1 MSTQEEVETNRSG
14 ATDVLD
20 LIIVGAGFGGLYGI
34 HRAQQLGL
42 SVRAFEGGD
51 DVGGTWYWNRYPGA
65 RCDVESVEYSYGFSE
80 DLQQEWVWSE
90 RYAGQPELQRYA
102 RHVAER
108 FNLRHAITFGTRV
121 LSATYDDAAMDWKI
135 STSNGEQ
142 VAARFLV
149 LATGCLSA
157 ANVPDIPGLGTFSG
171 RVLHTGRWPREPVD
185 FSGQRVAVVGT
196 GSSAIQ
202 AIPIIARDAAQLIV
216 FQRTASYSV
225 PARNAPLSTEEL
237 ARIKADYAGF
247 RARNRAM
254 PGGFGA
260 DLGWNT
266 ASALDYNNEDRDAQ
280 YEERWQR
287 GGFAF
292 IGSFGD
298 TSVSKAANDL
308 AADFIRRKIK
318 GIVRDPAVAEAL
330 CPAQPVG
337 CKRMALDTGYFET
350 FNRENVTLVDIS
362 QHPIEHVDSTGLS
375 VDGEHYEVDMLVL
388 ATGYDAM
395 TGSYTGIDIRGR
407 GGRALKEAW
416 AGGPITYLGLGV
428 PEFPNLF
435 IVAGPGSPSVL
446 TNMVLAAEQHV
457 DWIIDCI
464 EFMRTHDLATI
475 EAKDEAA
482 EQWVEH
488 VNGIAA
494 QTLYPTCNSWYL
506 GANIPGKARVFM
518 PLLGFPD
525 YEVRCNEVAAAGYAG
540 FEVR

>member
-1 MSTQEEVETNRSG
+1 MTQEQPVESSHPTTEP
-14 ATDVLD
+14 ALD
-20 LIIVGAGFGGLYGI
+20 LVIVGAGFGGLYAL
-34 HRAQQLGL
+34 HRAQQGGL
-42 SVRAFEGGD
+42 SARVFEAGD

-80 DLQQEWVWSE
+80 ELQQEWVWSE
-90 RYAGQPELQRYA
+90 RYAGQPELLRYA
-102 RHVAER
+102 QHVAER

-121 LSATYDDAAMDWKI
+121 VSAIYDDGAKWWRVSA
-135 STSNGEQ
+135 SNGEELT
-142 VAARFLV
+142 ARFFV

-157 ANVPDIPGLGTFSG
+157 ANVPDIPGIDTFAG
-171 RVLHTGRWPREPVD
+171 RVLHTGRWPQEAVD
-185 FSGQRVAVVGT
+185 FTGQRVGVVGT
-196 GSSAIQ
+196 GSSGIQ
-202 AIPIIARDAAQLIV
+202 AIPIIARSAAELVV
-216 FQRTASYSV
+216 FQRTANYSV
-225 PARNAPLSTEEL
+225 PARNRPLSEEEL
-237 ARIKADYAGF
+237 AKIKAEYADF

-266 ASALDYNNEDRDAQ
+266 ASALDYTDEARDAQ

-298 TSVSKAANDL
+298 TSFNLAANDM

-318 GIVRDPAVAEAL
+318 GIVTDPEVAETL
-330 CPAQPVG
+330 CPSQAVG

-350 FNRENVTLVDIS
+350 FNRDNVRLIDVARR
-362 QHPIEHVDSTGLS
+362 PIERVDPSGVV
-375 VDGEHYEVDMLVL
+375 VDGEHIDLDMLIL

-395 TGSYTGIDIRGR
+395 TGSYTGINIEGR
-407 GGRALKEAW
+407 GGQTLKEAW

-457 DWIIDCI
+457 DWIIECI
-464 EFMRTHDLATI
+464 DYMRAHRLDTI
-475 EAKDEAA
+475 EAREDAA
-482 EQWVEH
+482 HQWVEH
-488 VNGIAA
+488 VNAIAA

-525 YEVRCNEVAAAGYAG
+525 YEIRCNEVAATGYAG
-540 FEVR
+540 FQLA

>member
-1 MSTQEEVETNRSG
+1 MTEREKLAGDPSSTD
-14 ATDVLD
+14 DVFD
-20 LIIVGAGFGGLYGI
+20 LVIVGAGFGGLYAL
-34 HRAQQLGL
+34 HRAQQHGMAAR
-42 SVRAFEGGD
+42 VFETGD

-80 DLQQEWVWSE
+80 ELQQEWVWSE
-90 RYAGQPELQRYA
+90 RYAGQAELQRYA
-102 RHVAER
+102 QHVAER
-108 FNLRHAITFGTRV
+108 FNLRPAITFGTRV
-121 LSATYDDAAMDWKI
+121 VAATYDAGAECWRI
-135 STSNGEQ
+135 SSSGGEE
-142 VAARFLV
+142 VAARFFV

-157 ANVPDIPGLGTFSG
+157 ANVPAIAGLDTFGG
-171 RVLHTGRWPREPVD
+171 RLLHTGRWPAEEVD
-185 FSGQRVAVVGT
+185 FSGQRVGVIGT

-202 AIPIIARDAAQLIV
+202 AIPIIARAAAELVV

-225 PARNAPLSTEEL
+225 PARNRPLTAEEL
-237 ARIKADYAGF
+237 AAVKSDYAGF
-247 RARNRAM
+247 RVRNRAM

-266 ASALDYNNEDRDAQ
+266 ASALDYTAEERDAQ

-298 TSVSKAANDL
+298 TSFNKEANDL

-318 GIVRDPAVAEAL
+318 AIVTDPAVAETL

-350 FNRENVTLVDIS
+350 FNRENVRLVDVS
-362 QHPIEHVDSTGLS
+362 RHPIDHVDPNGVS
-375 VDGEHYEVDMLVL
+375 VDGEHIDLDMLVL

-395 TGSYTGIDIRGR
+395 TGSYTGIRIEGTDGHT
-407 GGRALKEAW
+407 LKEAW
-416 AGGPITYLGLGV
+416 AAGPLTYLGLGV
-428 PEFPNLF
+428 PQFPNLF

-464 EFMRTHDLATI
+464 EYMRSHDLQTI
-475 EAKDEAA
+475 EATDEAA
-482 EQWVEH
+482 HTWVDH
-488 VNGIAA
+488 VNGVAA

-525 YEVRCNEVAAAGYAG
+525 YEVRCNEVASTGYPG
-540 FEVR
+540 FQLA

>member
-1 MSTQEEVETNRSG
+1 MCPTSPDSTPSR
-14 ATDVLD
+14 D
-20 LIIVGAGFGGLYGI
+20 
-34 HRAQQLGL
+34 
-42 SVRAFEGGD
+42 
-51 DVGGTWYWNRYPGA
+51 
-65 RCDVESVEYSYGFSE
+65 
-80 DLQQEWVWSE
+80 
-90 RYAGQPELQRYA
+90 
-102 RHVAER
+102 
-108 FNLRHAITFGTRV
+108 
-121 LSATYDDAAMDWKI
+121 
-135 STSNGEQ
+135 
-142 VAARFLV
+142 
-149 LATGCLSA
+149 
-157 ANVPDIPGLGTFSG
+157 
-171 RVLHTGRWPREPVD
+171 RVLHTGRWPREEVD
-185 FSGQRVAVVGT
+185 FSGQRVGVVGT

-202 AIPIIARDAAQLIV
+202 AIPIIARDAAELVV

-225 PARNAPLSTEEL
+225 PARNGPLSAQEL
-237 ARIKADYAGF
+237 DRIKADYAGF

-266 ASALDYNNEDRDAQ
+266 ASALDYTPEERDAQ

-298 TSVSKAANDL
+298 TSFNKAANDL

-318 GIVRDPAVAEAL
+318 GIVHDPAVAEVL
-330 CPAQPVG
+330 CPEQPVG

-350 FNRENVTLVDIS
+350 FNRDNVRLVDIS

-375 VDGEHYEVDMLVL
+375 VDGAHYEVDMLVL

-395 TGSYTGIDIRGR
+395 TGSYTGIDIKGKDGR
-407 GGRALKEAW
+407 SLKEAW

-428 PEFPNLF
+428 PDFPNLF

-464 EFMRTHDLATI
+464 DFMNTNDLATI
-475 EAKDEAA
+475 EATDEAA
-482 EQWVEH
+482 HAWVDH

>member
-1 MSTQEEVETNRSG
+1 MTTREEAATSRAG
-14 ATDVLD
+14 APDVVD
-20 LIIVGAGFGGLYGI
+20 LVIVGAGFGGLYGI

-80 DLQQEWVWSE
+80 ELQQEWVWSE
-90 RYAGQPELQRYA
+90 RYAGQPELLRYA
-102 RHVAER
+102 QHVAER

-121 LSATYDDAAMDWKI
+121 LSATYDDVAKLWGI

-142 VAARFLV
+142 VPARFLV

-157 ANVPDIPGLGTFSG
+157 ANVPDIPGLDTFSG
-171 RVLHTGRWPREPVD
+171 TVLHTGRWPREEVD
-185 FSGQRVAVVGT
+185 FSGLRVGVVGT

-202 AIPIIARDAAQLIV
+202 AIPIIARDAAQLFV

-225 PARNAPLSTEEL
+225 PARNGPLSTEEL

-266 ASALDYNNEDRDAQ
+266 ASALDATAEQRDAQ
-280 YEERWQR
+280 YEARWQR

-292 IGSFGD
+292 LGSFGD
-298 TSVSKAANDL
+298 TSVNKAANDL

-318 GIVRDPAVAEAL
+318 SIVNDPVVAEVL
-330 CPAQPVG
+330 CPEQPVG

-362 QHPIEHVDSTGLS
+362 QHPIAQVDSTGLS
-375 VDGEHYEVDMLVL
+375 VNGEHFELDMLVL
-388 ATGYDAM
+388 ATGFDAM
-395 TGSYTGIDIRGR
+395 TGSYTGIDIKGR
-407 GGRALKEAW
+407 DGRQLKEAW
-416 AGGPITYLGLGV
+416 AAGPITYLGLGV
-428 PEFPNLF
+428 PNFPNLF

-446 TNMVLAAEQHV
+446 TNMVLAAEQHI

-464 EFMRTHDLATI
+464 HFMHTHDLATI
-475 EAKDEAA
+475 EAGDEAA
-482 EQWVEH
+482 NQWVEH

>member
-1 MSTQEEVETNRSG
+1 MTKEVPVDNRNG
-14 ATDVLD
+14 AANNALD
-20 LIIVGAGFGGLYGI
+20 LVIVGAGFGGLYAL
-34 HRAQQLGL
+34 HRARQHGL
-42 SVRAFEGGD
+42 AARVFEAGD

-80 DLQQEWVWSE
+80 ELQQEWVWSE
-90 RYAGQPELQRYA
+90 RYAGQPELLRYA
-102 RHVAER
+102 QHVAER
-108 FNLRHAITFGTRV
+108 FNLRDAITFGTRV
-121 LSATYDDAAMDWKI
+121 RSAIYDDEAKWWRI
-135 STSNGEQ
+135 SASNGEE
-142 VAARFLV
+142 VSARFVV

-157 ANVPDIPGLGTFSG
+157 ANVPDIAGLDTFAG
-171 RVLHTGRWPREPVD
+171 RVLHTGRWPQGEVD
-185 FSGQRVAVVGT
+185 FTGQRVGVVGT
-196 GSSAIQ
+196 GSSGIQ
-202 AIPIIARDAAQLIV
+202 AIPIIARSASELVV
-216 FQRTASYSV
+216 FQRTPNYSV
-225 PARNAPLSTEEL
+225 PARNRPLSPDEL
-237 ARIKADYAGF
+237 AKVKADYAGF
-247 RARNRAM
+247 RSRNRAM

-266 ASALDYNNEDRDAQ
+266 ASALDFTDEARDAQ

-298 TSVSKAANDL
+298 TSFNKAANDL
-308 AADFIRRKIK
+308 AADFLRRKIRAT
-318 GIVRDPAVAEAL
+318 VVDPEVAEML
-330 CPAQPVG
+330 CPTQAVG

-350 FNRENVTLVDIS
+350 FNRDNVRLIDVAR
-362 QHPIEHVDSTGLS
+362 HPIEYVDRSGLF
-375 VDGEHYEVDMLVL
+375 VNGEHIDLDMLVL

-395 TGSYTGIDIRGR
+395 TGSYTGIDIQGR
-407 GGRALKEAW
+407 GGQTLKRAW
-416 AGGPITYLGLGV
+416 AGGPITYLGLGI

-457 DWIIDCI
+457 DWIIECVDY
-464 EFMRTHDLATI
+464 MRTHQLETI
-475 EAKDEAA
+475 EATEDSAH
-482 EQWVEH
+482 QWVDH

-525 YEVRCNEVAAAGYAG
+525 YEVRCNEVAAAGYTG
-540 FEVR
+540 FQLA

>member
-1 MSTQEEVETNRSG
+1 MTQGERVNG
-14 ATDVLD
+14 NDPDPNPVLD
-20 LIIVGAGFGGLYGI
+20 LLIVGAGFGGLYAL
-34 HRAQQLGL
+34 HRAQQGGL
-42 SVRAFEGGD
+42 AARVFEAGD

-80 DLQQEWVWSE
+80 ELQQEWVWSE
-90 RYAGQPELQRYA
+90 RYAGQPELLRYA
-102 RHVAER
+102 QHVAER
-108 FNLRHAITFGTRV
+108 FNLRDAITFGTRV
-121 LSATYDDAAMDWKI
+121 VSATYDDESKRWRVSA
-135 STSNGEQ
+135 SNGEELS
-142 VAARFLV
+142 ARFVV

-157 ANVPDIPGLGTFSG
+157 TNVPAIAGIDTFAG
-171 RVLHTGRWPREPVD
+171 RVLHTGRWPREEVD
-185 FSGQRVAVVGT
+185 FAGQRVGVVGT
-196 GSSAIQ
+196 GSSGIQ
-202 AIPIIARDAAQLIV
+202 AIPIIARSASQLVV

-225 PARNAPLSTEEL
+225 PARNRPLDEPEL
-237 ARIKADYAGF
+237 AAIKADYAGF
-247 RARNRAM
+247 RSRNRAM

-266 ASALDYNNEDRDAQ
+266 ASALDYTDEARDAQ
-280 YEERWQR
+280 FEERWQR

-298 TSVSKAANDL
+298 TSFNKAANDL

-318 GIVRDPAVAEAL
+318 SIVTDPEVAETL

-350 FNRENVTLVDIS
+350 FNRDNVRLIDVAR
-362 QHPIEHVDSTGLS
+362 HPIEYVDPSGLV
-375 VDGEHYEVDMLVL
+375 VDGEHIDVDMLVL

-395 TGSYTGIDIRGR
+395 TGSYTGIRIEGR
-407 GGRALKEAW
+407 GGRTLKEAW

-457 DWIIDCI
+457 DWIIECI
-464 EFMRTHDLATI
+464 DYMRTHQLETI
-475 EAKDEAA
+475 EASEDAA
-482 EQWVEH
+482 HQWVDH

-525 YEVRCNEVAAAGYAG
+525 YEVRCNEVAATGYSG
-540 FEVR
+540 FQLA

>member
-1 MSTQEEVETNRSG
+1 MSKQEDMNPGGLG
-14 ATDVLD
+14 ATDALD
-20 LIIVGAGFGGLYGI
+20 LVIVGAGFGGLYGI
-34 HRAQQLGL
+34 HRAQQLGM
-42 SVRAFEGGD
+42 SVRAFEAGD

-80 DLQQEWVWSE
+80 ELQQDWVWSE
-90 RYAGQPELQRYA
+90 RYAGQPELLRYA
-102 RHVAER
+102 QHVAER

-121 LSATYDDAAMDWKI
+121 RSAVYDEVADQWRV
-135 STSNGEQ
+135 STSQGEE
-142 VAARFLV
+142 VSARFLV

-157 ANVPDIPGLGTFSG
+157 TNVPDIPGLDTFTG
-171 RVLHTGRWPREPVD
+171 RVLHTGRWPREEPD
-185 FSGQRVAVVGT
+185 FTGQRVGVVGT

-202 AIPIIARDAAQLIV
+202 AIPIIAAAASELVV

-225 PARNAPLSTEEL
+225 PARNRALTAPEL
-237 ARIKADYAGF
+237 DRIKADYAGF

-266 ASALDYNNEDRDAQ
+266 ASALDYTDEQRDAQ

-292 IGSFGD
+292 LGSFGD
-298 TSVSKAANDL
+298 TSVNRAANDL

-318 GIVRDPAVAEAL
+318 AIVKDPAVAEAL
-330 CPAQPVG
+330 CPEQPVG
-337 CKRMALDTGYFET
+337 CKRMALDSGYFET
-350 FNRENVTLVDIS
+350 FNRENVRLVDIS
-362 QHPIEHVDSTGLS
+362 KYPIDHVDSTGLS
-375 VDGEHYEVDMLVL
+375 VNGQHFELDMLIL

-407 GGRALKEAW
+407 DGRKLKEVW
-416 AGGPITYLGLGV
+416 ADGPLTYLGLGV
-428 PEFPNLF
+428 PDFPNLF

-457 DWIIDCI
+457 DWIVDCI
-464 EFMRTHDLATI
+464 DYMKARGLATI
-475 EAKDEAA
+475 EATDEAA
-482 EQWVEH
+482 RQWVEH

-494 QTLYPTCNSWYL
+494 MTLYPTCNSWYL

-525 YEVRCNEVAAAGYAG
+525 YEVRCNEVAATGYTG

>member
-1 MSTQEEVETNRSG
+1 MSTQEEPDAGVTE
-14 ATDVLD
+14 VLD
-20 LIIVGAGFGGLYGI
+20 LVIVGAGFGGLYGI

-80 DLQQEWVWSE
+80 ELQQEWEWSE
-90 RYAGQPELQRYA
+90 RYAGQPELLRYA
-102 RHVAER
+102 QHVAER

-121 LSATYDDAAMDWKI
+121 LSATYDEGPKLWNVAV
-135 STSNGEQ
+135 SNGEQ
-142 VAARFLV
+142 VSARFLV

-157 ANVPDIPGLGTFSG
+157 ANVPDIAGLDTFSG
-171 RVLHTGRWPREPVD
+171 RVLHTGRWPHEEVD
-185 FSGQRVAVVGT
+185 FSGQRVGVVGT

-202 AIPIIARDAAQLIV
+202 AIPIIARDAAQLFV

-225 PARNAPLSTEEL
+225 PARNGPLATEEL

-266 ASALDYNNEDRDAQ
+266 ASALDYDDEQRDAQ

-298 TSVSKAANDL
+298 TSFNKAANDL

-318 GIVRDPAVAEAL
+318 GIVHDPAVAEVL
-330 CPAQPVG
+330 CPEQPVG

-362 QHPIEHVDSTGLS
+362 QHAIEYVDSTGLS
-375 VDGEHYEVDMLVL
+375 VSGEHYELDMLVL

-395 TGSYTGIDIRGR
+395 TGSYTGIDIKGKD
-407 GGRALKEAW
+407 GQPLKEAW
-416 AGGPITYLGLGV
+416 AGGPITYLGLGI
-428 PEFPNLF
+428 PNFPNLF

-464 EFMRTHDLATI
+464 DFMQTHHLTTI
-475 EAKDEAA
+475 EATDEAA
-482 EQWVEH
+482 HQWVEH

-540 FEVR
+540 FEVA

>member
-1 MSTQEEVETNRSG
+1 MSTQEKVETSRSG
-14 ATDVLD
+14 TTDVLD
-20 LIIVGAGFGGLYGI
+20 LVIVGAGFGGLYGI

-80 DLQQEWVWSE
+80 ELQQEWVWSE

-121 LSATYDDAAMDWKI
+121 LSATYDDVARHWKI
-135 STSNGEQ
+135 SASNGEQ
-142 VAARFLV
+142 VSARFLV

-157 ANVPDIPGLGTFSG
+157 ANVPDIPGLDTFSG
-171 RVLHTGRWPREPVD
+171 RVLHTGRWPAEAVD

-202 AIPIIARDAAQLIV
+202 AIPIIAGDAAQLIV

-225 PARNAPLSTEEL
+225 PARNAPLSPGEL

-266 ASALDYNNEDRDAQ
+266 ASALDYTDEERDAQ

-298 TSVSKAANDL
+298 TSVNKAANDL

-318 GIVRDPAVAEAL
+318 GIVHDPAVAEAL

-362 QHPIEHVDSTGLS
+362 QHPIDHVDSTGLS
-375 VDGEHYEVDMLVL
+375 VNGEHYEVDMLVL

-395 TGSYTGIDIRGR
+395 TGSYTGIDIKGRDGRQPEGGVGRRAHHVSRTRGPR
-407 GGRALKEAW
+407 FPQPLHCGRAREPVGADQH
-416 AGGPITYLGLGV
+416 GLGRRAARGLDHRLHRLH
-428 PEFPNLF
+428 E
-435 IVAGPGSPSVL
+435 GPTTWPPSKQRMRRHSNGSS
-446 TNMVLAAEQHV
+446 T
-457 DWIIDCI
+457 
-464 EFMRTHDLATI
+464 
-475 EAKDEAA
+475 
-482 EQWVEH
+482 
-488 VNGIAA
+488 
-494 QTLYPTCNSWYL
+494 
-506 GANIPGKARVFM
+506 
-518 PLLGFPD
+518 
-525 YEVRCNEVAAAGYAG
+525 
-540 FEVR
+540 

>member
-1 MSTQEEVETNRSG
+1 MSTQEEPDAGVTE
-14 ATDVLD
+14 VLD
-20 LIIVGAGFGGLYGI
+20 LVIVGAGFGGLYGI

-80 DLQQEWVWSE
+80 ELQQEWEWSE
-90 RYAGQPELQRYA
+90 RYAGQPELLRYA
-102 RHVAER
+102 QHVAER

-121 LSATYDDAAMDWKI
+121 LSATYDEGPKLWNVAV
-135 STSNGEQ
+135 SNGEQ
-142 VAARFLV
+142 VSARFLV

-157 ANVPDIPGLGTFSG
+157 ANVPDIAGLDTFSG
-171 RVLHTGRWPREPVD
+171 RVLHTGRWPREVVD
-185 FSGQRVAVVGT
+185 FSGQRVGVVGT

-202 AIPIIARDAAQLIV
+202 AIPIIARDAAQLFV

-225 PARNAPLSTEEL
+225 PARNGPLATEEL

-266 ASALDYNNEDRDAQ
+266 ASALDYDDDQRDAQ

-298 TSVSKAANDL
+298 TFNKAANDL

-318 GIVRDPAVAEAL
+318 GIVHDPTVAEVL
-330 CPAQPVG
+330 CPEQPVG

-362 QHPIEHVDSTGLS
+362 QHAIEHVDRTGLS
-375 VDGEHYEVDMLVL
+375 VKGKHFDLDMLVL

-395 TGSYTGIDIRGR
+395 TGSYTGIDIKGKDGR
-407 GGRALKEAW
+407 PLKEAW
-416 AGGPITYLGLGV
+416 AAGPITYLGLGI
-428 PEFPNLF
+428 PNFPNLF

-464 EFMRTHDLATI
+464 DFMQTHDLSTI
-475 EAKDEAA
+475 EATDEAA
-482 EQWVEH
+482 HQWVEH

-525 YEVRCNEVAAAGYAG
+525 YETRCNEVAAAGYAG
-540 FEVR
+540 FEVV

>member
-1 MSTQEEVETNRSG
+1 MSTQEEVDAGG
-14 ATDVLD
+14 AGADVLD
-20 LIIVGAGFGGLYGI
+20 LVIVGAGFGGLYGI

-80 DLQQEWVWSE
+80 ELQQEWVWSE

-102 RHVAER
+102 CHVADR
-108 FNLRHAITFGTRV
+108 FNLRPAITFSTRV
-121 LSATYDDAAMDWKI
+121 LSATYDDAAKEWEV

-142 VAARFLV
+142 VSARFLV

-157 ANVPDIPGLGTFSG
+157 ANVPDIPGLATFSG
-171 RVLHTGRWPREPVD
+171 RVLHTGRWPREEVD
-185 FSGQRVAVVGT
+185 FSGHRVAVVGT

-202 AIPIIARDAAQLIV
+202 AIPVIAREAVELVV

-225 PARNAPLSTEEL
+225 PARNGPLPPEEL

-260 DLGWNT
+260 ELGWNT
-266 ASALDYNNEDRDAQ
+266 ASALDYTPEDRDAR

-298 TSVSKAANDL
+298 TSFNKPANDL

-318 GIVRDPAVAEAL
+318 GIVHDPAVAEVL
-330 CPAQPVG
+330 CPEQPVG
-337 CKRMALDTGYFET
+337 CKRLALDTGYFET

-362 QHPIEHVDSTGLS
+362 QHPIEYVDGTGLS
-375 VDGEHYEVDMLVL
+375 VNGEHYEVDMLVL

-395 TGSYTGIDIRGR
+395 TGSYTGIDIKGR
-407 GGRALKEAW
+407 DGRRLKEAW
-416 AGGPITYLGLGV
+416 AAGPITYLGLGI
-428 PEFPNLF
+428 PDFPNLF
-435 IVAGPGSPSVL
+435 VVAGPGSPSVL

-464 EFMRTHDLATI
+464 DFMHTHGLATI

-482 EQWVEH
+482 HEWVAH

>member
-1 MSTQEEVETNRSG
+1 MSTQDEVETTGSDG
-14 ATDVLD
+14 EVLD
-20 LIIVGAGFGGLYGI
+20 LVIVGAGFGGLYAI
-34 HRAQQLGL
+34 YRAQQLGL
-42 SVRAFEGGD
+42 SVRALEGGD

-80 DLQQEWVWSE
+80 ELQQEWVWSE
-90 RYAGQPELQRYA
+90 RYAGQPELLRYA
-102 RHVAER
+102 QHVAER

-121 LSATYDDAAMDWKI
+121 LAATYDDVAGHWEVT
-135 STSNGEQ
+135 TSNGEHISG
-142 VAARFLV
+142 RFLV

-157 ANVPDIPGLGTFSG
+157 ANVPDIPGLDTFSG
-171 RVLHTGRWPREPVD
+171 RVLHTGRWPREEVD
-185 FSGQRVAVVGT
+185 FSGQRVGVVGT

-202 AIPIIARDAAQLIV
+202 AIPIIARDATELIV

-225 PARNAPLSTEEL
+225 PARNGPLSSQEL
-237 ARIKADYAGF
+237 DRIKADYSGF

-260 DLGWNT
+260 DLEWNA
-266 ASALDYNNEDRDAQ
+266 ASALDYTPEGRDAQ
-280 YEERWQR
+280 YEQRWQR

-298 TSVSKAANDL
+298 TSFNKAANDL

-318 GIVRDPAVAEAL
+318 GIVHDPAVAEVL
-330 CPAQPVG
+330 CPEQPVG
-337 CKRMALDTGYFET
+337 CKRLALDTGYFET
-350 FNRENVTLVDIS
+350 FNRDNVRLVDIS

-375 VDGEHYEVDMLVL
+375 VDGAHYEVDMLVL

-395 TGSYTGIDIRGR
+395 TGSYTGIDIKGKDGR
-407 GGRALKEAW
+407 SLKEAW

-428 PEFPNLF
+428 PDFPNLF

-464 EFMRTHDLATI
+464 AFMNTNDLATI
-475 EAKDEAA
+475 EATDEAA
-482 EQWVEH
+482 QAWVDH

>member
-1 MSTQEEVETNRSG
+1 MTQGERVDDNNPTGDN
-14 ATDVLD
+14 ALD
-20 LIIVGAGFGGLYGI
+20 LVIVGAGFGGLYAL
-34 HRAQQLGL
+34 HRAQQEGL
-42 SVRAFEGGD
+42 VARVFEAGD

-80 DLQQEWVWSE
+80 ELQQEWVWTE
-90 RYAGQPELQRYA
+90 RYAGQPELLRYA
-102 RHVAER
+102 QHVAER

-121 LSATYDDAAMDWKI
+121 VSAIYDDEAKWWRVSA
-135 STSNGEQ
+135 SNGEELTTRF
-142 VAARFLV
+142 VA

-157 ANVPDIPGLGTFSG
+157 ANVPDIPGIDTFAG
-171 RVLHTGRWPREPVD
+171 RVLHTGRWPQEEVD
-185 FSGQRVAVVGT
+185 FTGQRVGVVGT
-196 GSSAIQ
+196 GSSGIQ
-202 AIPIIARDAAQLIV
+202 AIPIIARSASQLVV
-216 FQRTASYSV
+216 FQRTPNYSV
-225 PARNAPLSTEEL
+225 PARNRPLSAAEL
-237 ARIKADYAGF
+237 AKVKADYAGF
-247 RARNRAM
+247 RSRNRAM

-266 ASALDYNNEDRDAQ
+266 ASALDYTDEARDAQ

-292 IGSFGD
+292 TGSFGD
-298 TSVSKAANDL
+298 TSFNKAANDL
-308 AADFIRRKIK
+308 AADFLRRKIRA
-318 GIVRDPAVAEAL
+318 IVTDPKVAEML
-330 CPAQPVG
+330 CPTQAVG

-350 FNRENVTLVDIS
+350 FNRDNVKLIDVS
-362 QHPIEHVDSTGLS
+362 RHPIEYVDRGGVS
-375 VDGEHYEVDMLVL
+375 VDGEHIDLDMLVL

-395 TGSYTGIDIRGR
+395 TGSYTGIHIEGR
-407 GGRALKEAW
+407 GGRTLKEAW

-457 DWIIDCI
+457 DWIIECI
-464 EFMRTHDLATI
+464 DNMRAHHLDTI
-475 EAKDEAA
+475 EAREDAA
-482 EQWVEH
+482 HQWVDH
-488 VNGIAA
+488 VNEIAA

-525 YEVRCNEVAAAGYAG
+525 YEVRCNEVAATGYAG
-540 FEVR
+540 FQLA

>member
-1 MSTQEEVETNRSG
+1 MGQGEQVDDTGSPTI
-14 ATDVLD
+14 D
-20 LIIVGAGFGGLYGI
+20 LVIVGAGFGGLYAL
-34 HRAQQLGL
+34 HRAQQRGL
-42 SVRAFEGGD
+42 AARVFETGD

-80 DLQQEWVWSE
+80 ELQQEWVWSE
-90 RYAGQPELQRYA
+90 RYAGQPELLRYA
-102 RHVAER
+102 QHVAER
-108 FNLRHAITFGTRV
+108 FNLRDAITFNTRV
-121 LSATYDDAAMDWKI
+121 VSTTYDDHAKRWQI
-135 STSNGEQ
+135 CLSSGEA
-142 VAARFLV
+142 VSARYFV

-157 ANVPDIPGLGTFSG
+157 ANVPDIPGLETFGG
-171 RVLHTGRWPREPVD
+171 RVLHTGRWPREEVD
-185 FSGQRVAVVGT
+185 LAGRRVGVIGT
-196 GSSAIQ
+196 GSSGIQ
-202 AIPIIARDAAQLIV
+202 AIPIIARSASQLVV

-225 PARNAPLSTEEL
+225 PARNRPLTAAEL
-237 ARIKADYAGF
+237 AATKADYADF
-247 RARNRAM
+247 RRRNRAM

-260 DLGWNT
+260 DLGWNS
-266 ASALDYNNEDRDAQ
+266 ASALDYTAEQRDVQ

-298 TSVSKAANDL
+298 TSFNKDANDL

-318 GIVRDPAVAEAL
+318 SIVNDPVVAETL
-330 CPAQPVG
+330 CPEQPVG

-350 FNRENVTLVDIS
+350 FNRDNVRLVDVS
-362 QHPIEHVDSTGLS
+362 KHPIEYVDRDGLS
-375 VDGEHYEVDMLVL
+375 VDGEHIDLDVLVL

-395 TGSYTGIDIRGR
+395 TGSYTGIDIKGS
-407 GGRALKEAW
+407 GGQTLKEAW

-464 EFMRTHDLATI
+464 EYMRVHDLDTI
-475 EAKDEAA
+475 EATEDAA
-482 EQWVEH
+482 HQWVDH

-525 YEVRCNEVAAAGYAG
+525 YEVRCNEVAATGYAG
-540 FEVR
+540 FQLG

>member
-1 MSTQEEVETNRSG
+1 MSTQDEVG
-14 ATDVLD
+14 ADGEVLD
-20 LIIVGAGFGGLYGI
+20 LVIVGAGFGGLYAI

-42 SVRAFEGGD
+42 SVRALEGGD

-65 RCDVESVEYSYGFSE
+65 RCDVESVEYSYGFSDE
-80 DLQQEWVWSE
+80 LQQEWVWSE
-90 RYAGQPELQRYA
+90 RYAGQPELLRYA
-102 RHVAER
+102 QHVAER

-121 LSATYDDAAMDWKI
+121 LAATYDDLARHWEV
-135 STSNGEQ
+135 STSNGEHISG
-142 VAARFLV
+142 RFLV

-157 ANVPDIPGLGTFSG
+157 ATVPDIPGLDTFSG
-171 RVLHTGRWPREPVD
+171 TVLHTGRWPREEVD

-202 AIPIIARDAAQLIV
+202 AIPIIARDAAELVV

-225 PARNAPLSTEEL
+225 PARNSALSSQEL
-237 ARIKADYAGF
+237 DRIKADYPGF

-260 DLGWNT
+260 DLGWNS
-266 ASALDYNNEDRDAQ
+266 ASALDYTPEDRDAQ
-280 YEERWQR
+280 YEQRWQR

-298 TSVSKAANDL
+298 TSLNKAANDF

-318 GIVRDPAVAEAL
+318 GIVNDPAVAELL
-330 CPAQPVG
+330 CPEQPVG

-362 QHPIEHVDSTGLS
+362 QHPIEHVDNTGLS
-375 VDGEHYEVDMLVL
+375 VGGAHYEVDVLVL

-395 TGSYTGIDIRGR
+395 TGSYTGIDIMGR
-407 GGRALKEAW
+407 GGRSLKEAW
-416 AGGPITYLGLGV
+416 AAGPVTYLGLGV
-428 PEFPNLF
+428 PDFPNLF

-464 EFMRTHDLATI
+464 DFMKTNDLATI
-475 EAKDEAA
+475 EAKAEAA
-482 EQWVEH
+482 HAWVDH

-525 YEVRCNEVAAAGYAG
+525 YEVRCNQVAAAGYAG
-540 FEVR
+540 FTVR

>member
-1 MSTQEEVETNRSG
+1 MSTQEDVDTTRSG
-14 ATDVLD
+14 ADVLD
-20 LIIVGAGFGGLYGI
+20 LVIVGAGFGGLYAI

-65 RCDVESVEYSYGFSE
+65 RCDVESVEYSYSFSE
-80 DLQQEWVWSE
+80 ALQQEWVWSE
-90 RYAGQPELQRYA
+90 RYAGQPELLRYA

-121 LSATYDDAAMDWKI
+121 LSATYDDVANHWTID
-135 STSNGEQ
+135 TSHGEQ
-142 VAARFLV
+142 VSARFLV

-157 ANVPDIPGLGTFSG
+157 ANVPDIPGLDTFSG
-171 RVLHTGRWPREPVD
+171 RVLHTGRWPREEVD
-185 FSGQRVAVVGT
+185 FSGQRVGVVGT

-202 AIPIIARDAAQLIV
+202 AIPIIAGDAAQVVV

-225 PARNAPLSTEEL
+225 PARNGPLSSEEL

-266 ASALDYNNEDRDAQ
+266 ASALDYSAEDRDAQ
-280 YEERWQR
+280 YEARWQR

-298 TSVSKAANDL
+298 TSVNKAANDL

-318 GIVRDPAVAEAL
+318 SIVRDPAVAEVL
-330 CPAQPVG
+330 CPEQPVG

-362 QHPIEHVDSTGLS
+362 QHPIEYVDSTGLS
-375 VDGEHYEVDMLVL
+375 VNGEHYEVDMLVL

-395 TGSYTGIDIRGR
+395 TGSYTGIDIKGR
-407 GGRALKEAW
+407 DGRRLKEAW
-416 AGGPITYLGLGV
+416 AGGPITYLGLGI
-428 PEFPNLF
+428 PDFPNLF

-446 TNMVLAAEQHV
+446 TNMVLAVEQHV

-464 EFMRTHDLATI
+464 DFMNTHDLGTI
-475 EAKDEAA
+475 EATDEAA
-482 EQWVEH
+482 RAWVDH

-494 QTLYPTCNSWYL
+494 LTLYPTCNSWYL

>member
-1 MSTQEEVETNRSG
+1 MIQPKDMHEIGSPTI
-14 ATDVLD
+14 D
-20 LIIVGAGFGGLYGI
+20 LLIVGAGFGGLYAL
-34 HRAQQLGL
+34 HRAQQHGL
-42 SVRAFEGGD
+42 SARVFETGD

-80 DLQQEWVWSE
+80 ELQQEWVWSE
-90 RYAGQPELQRYA
+90 RYAGQPELLRYA
-102 RHVAER
+102 QHVAER
-108 FNLRHAITFGTRV
+108 FNLRHAITFSTRV
-121 LSATYDDAAMDWKI
+121 VSATYRDDDKTWQV
-135 STSNGEQ
+135 SVSNGEELS
-142 VAARFLV
+142 ARFVV

-157 ANVPDIPGLGTFSG
+157 ANVPDIPGLATFAG
-171 RVLHTGRWPREPVD
+171 RVLHTGRWPGDEVD
-185 FSGQRVAVVGT
+185 LSGQRVGVIGT
-196 GSSAIQ
+196 GSSGIQ
-202 AIPIIARDAAQLIV
+202 AIPIIARSAAELVV

-225 PARNAPLSTEEL
+225 PARNRPLAEAEL
-237 ARIKADYAGF
+237 AKVKADYAGF
-247 RARNRAM
+247 RTRNRAM

-266 ASALDYNNEDRDAQ
+266 ASALDSTAEQRDAQ

-298 TSVSKAANDL
+298 TAVNKDANDL
-308 AADFIRRKIK
+308 AADFIRRKIRA
-318 GIVRDPAVAEAL
+318 IVVDPVVAETL
-330 CPAQPVG
+330 CPQQPVG

-350 FNRENVTLVDIS
+350 FNRENVRLVDVS
-362 QHPIEHVDSTGLS
+362 KRPIEHVDQDGVS
-375 VDGEHYEVDMLVL
+375 VDGEHIDLDVLVL

-395 TGSYTGIDIRGR
+395 TGSYTGIEIKGR
-407 GGRALKEAW
+407 KGYTLKEAW
-416 AGGPITYLGLGV
+416 ASGPVTYLGLGV

-457 DWIIDCI
+457 DWIIDCV
-464 EFMRTHDLATI
+464 EYMRAHDLSTI
-475 EAKDEAA
+475 EANGDAA
-482 EQWVEH
+482 HQWVDH

-506 GANIPGKARVFM
+506 GANIPGKPRVFM

-525 YEVRCNEVAAAGYAG
+525 YEVRCNEVAATGYAG
-540 FEVR
+540 FQLA

>member
-1 MSTQEEVETNRSG
+1 MSTQEEVETDRSG

-20 LIIVGAGFGGLYGI
+20 LVIVGAGFGGLYGI
-34 HRAQQLGL
+34 HRAQLLGL

-80 DLQQEWVWSE
+80 ELQQEWVWSE
-90 RYAGQPELQRYA
+90 RYAGQPELLRYA
-102 RHVAER
+102 QHVAER

-121 LSATYDDAAMDWKI
+121 LSATYDDAAGHWEI
-135 STSNGEQ
+135 SASNGEQ
-142 VAARFLV
+142 VSARFVV

-157 ANVPDIPGLGTFSG
+157 ANVPDIPGLETFSG
-171 RVLHTGRWPREPVD
+171 RVLHTGRWPREAVD

-202 AIPIIARDAAQLIV
+202 AIPIIARDAAQLFV

-225 PARNAPLSTEEL
+225 PARNAPLSSEEL
-237 ARIKADYAGF
+237 FRIKADYAGF

-266 ASALDYNNEDRDAQ
+266 ASALDYTAEQRDAQ
-280 YEERWQR
+280 YEERWRR

-298 TSVSKAANDL
+298 TSVNKAANDL

-318 GIVRDPAVAEAL
+318 GIVNDPAVAELL
-330 CPAQPVG
+330 CPEQPVG

-375 VDGEHYEVDMLVL
+375 VNGEHYEVDMLVM

-395 TGSYTGIDIRGR
+395 TGSYTGIDIKGR
-407 GGRALKEAW
+407 DGRQLKEAW

-428 PEFPNLF
+428 PDFPNLF

-464 EFMRTHDLATI
+464 DFMNTHDLATI

-482 EQWVEH
+482 QQWVEH

-494 QTLYPTCNSWYL
+494 LTLYPTCNSWYL

-525 YEVRCNEVAAAGYAG
+525 YEVRCNEVAAAGYSG

>member
-1 MSTQEEVETNRSG
+1 MTQGERVDSSNPATNG
-14 ATDVLD
+14 VLD
-20 LIIVGAGFGGLYGI
+20 LVIVGAGFGGLYAL
-34 HRAQQLGL
+34 HRAQQGGL
-42 SVRAFEGGD
+42 AARVFEAGD

-80 DLQQEWVWSE
+80 ELQQEWVWSE
-90 RYAGQPELQRYA
+90 RYAGQPELLRYA
-102 RHVAER
+102 QHVAER

-121 LSATYDDAAMDWKI
+121 VSVTYDAEAKWWRV
-135 STSNGEQ
+135 SASNGEELS
-142 VAARFLV
+142 ARFV
-149 LATGCLSA
+149 ALATGCLSA
-157 ANVPDIPGLGTFSG
+157 ANVPDIAGIDSFAG
-171 RVLHTGRWPREPVD
+171 RVLHTGRWPQEEVD
-185 FSGQRVAVVGT
+185 FTGQRVGVVGT
-196 GSSAIQ
+196 GSSGIQ
-202 AIPIIARDAAQLIV
+202 AIPIIARSASQLVV
-216 FQRTASYSV
+216 FQRTANYSV
-225 PARNAPLSTEEL
+225 PARNGPLSAAEL
-237 ARIKADYAGF
+237 EKVKADYAGF
-247 RARNRAM
+247 RSRNRAM

-266 ASALDYNNEDRDAQ
+266 ASALDYTDEARDAQ

-298 TSVSKAANDL
+298 TSFNKAANDL

-318 GIVRDPAVAEAL
+318 GIVTDPEVAETL
-330 CPAQPVG
+330 CPTQAVG

-350 FNRENVTLVDIS
+350 FNRDNVRLIDVS
-362 QHPIEHVDSTGLS
+362 RHPIEYVDRSGL
-375 VDGEHYEVDMLVL
+375 VVNGEHIDLDMLVL

-395 TGSYTGIDIRGR
+395 TGSYTGIRIEGR
-407 GGRALKEAW
+407 GGRTLKEAW

-457 DWIIDCI
+457 DWIIECI
-464 EFMRTHDLATI
+464 DYMRTHQLETI
-475 EAKDEAA
+475 EAKEDAA
-482 EQWVEH
+482 HQWVDH
-488 VNGIAA
+488 VNAIAA

-525 YEVRCNEVAAAGYAG
+525 YEVRCNEVAAAGYPG
-540 FEVR
+540 FQLA